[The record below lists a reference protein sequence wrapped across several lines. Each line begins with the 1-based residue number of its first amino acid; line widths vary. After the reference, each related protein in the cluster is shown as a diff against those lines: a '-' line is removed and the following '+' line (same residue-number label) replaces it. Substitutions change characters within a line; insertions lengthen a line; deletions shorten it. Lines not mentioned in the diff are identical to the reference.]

1 MKVGYMPLD
10 VRLSASL
17 RRLAPGYDPL
27 RGLEA
32 AWRPGLTVAG
42 LLAGL
47 GIAPQEVKIIMVNGR
62 AAAPDDPLAEGDRV
76 GLFPAV
82 GGG

>member
-1 MKVGYMPLD
+1 MPLQ

-27 RGLEA
+27 GGLEA
-32 AWRPGLTVAG
+32 NWQPGLTVAG
-42 LLAGL
+42 LLARL
-47 GIAPQEVKIIMVNGR
+47 DIAPQEVKIIMVNGR
-62 AAAPDDPLAEGDRV
+62 SAGLGDPLADGDRV